1 MNELASQPEAS
12 EEQSSAET
20 YLDYASAGR
29 NAWWR
34 YPLCVALALFL
45 AVACPA
51 VVILALI
58 LAHHWPADVMRFAQD
73 PSHPVAFFTINGVL
87 FFVLAAAFAAA
98 IRLVHRKRFAD
109 VLGAWR
115 WRDFA
120 IGLGVWA
127 TALVC
132 LTLVDFAVAPAGFRV
147 SVSGQ
152 TAALALAAAAAL
164 AVQTFAEEFIF
175 RGYLT
180 QGLLLATRRTA
191 PTAILSG
198 LLFGAAHIPNGA
210 PQAASATIFGI
221 VFAVLAIRTG
231 GIAFGYGL
239 HFMNNLFGAVVVASG
254 GDVFHGSP
262 ALFTQTT
269 PQLMWWDTV
278 VGAVA
283 LVAVAYGVLRRRRA
297 QASPSSGRLQRC

>member
-1 MNELASQPEAS
+1 
-12 EEQSSAET
+12 
-20 YLDYASAGR
+20 
-29 NAWWR
+29 
-34 YPLCVALALFL
+34 VALALFL

-58 LAHHWPADVMRFAQD
+58 LAHRWSADVLKFAQD

-98 IRLVHRKRFAD
+98 IRLVHAKRFAE

-120 IGLGVWA
+120 VGFALWA
-127 TALVC
+127 ATLVC
-132 LTLVDFAVAPAGFRV
+132 LTLVDFVVAPAGFHI

-152 TAALALAAAAAL
+152 TAALALAAAIAL

-191 PTAILSG
+191 PTAVLSG
-198 LLFGAAHIPNGA
+198 LLFGAAHIPNGG

-231 GIAFGYGL
+231 SIAFGYGL

-254 GDVFHGSP
+254 SDVFHGSP

-269 PQLMWWDTV
+269 PQLMWWDTA

-283 LVAVAYGVLRRRRA
+283 LVAVACGFLRRRLTE
-297 QASPSSGRLQRC
+297 ASCTPARP